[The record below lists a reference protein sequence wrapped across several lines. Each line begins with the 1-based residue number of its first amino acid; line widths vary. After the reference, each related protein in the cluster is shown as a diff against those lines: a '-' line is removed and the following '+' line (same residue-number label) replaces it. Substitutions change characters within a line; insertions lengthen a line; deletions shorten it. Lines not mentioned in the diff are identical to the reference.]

1 MLMLNLSASN
11 MMFTC
16 SRVLLTEDKH
26 DAMLLP
32 GETETCRQ
40 QNRTEQNFCSVDFLL
55 INSGTM
61 NNVLP
66 VTSLFQNKSHLV
78 LTSQKL
84 LM

>member
-1 MLMLNLSASN
+1 MLMLNLIASN

-32 GETETCRQ
+32 GGTETCRQ
-40 QNRTEQNFCSVDFLL
+40 QNRTELLLCRLPVDKQCHYEY
-55 INSGTM
+55 
-61 NNVLP
+61 VLP